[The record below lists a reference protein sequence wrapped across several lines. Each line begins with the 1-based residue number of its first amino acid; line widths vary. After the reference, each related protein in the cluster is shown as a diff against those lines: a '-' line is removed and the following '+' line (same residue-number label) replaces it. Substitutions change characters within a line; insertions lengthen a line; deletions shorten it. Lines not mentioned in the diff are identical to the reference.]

1 MAAVKAFDL
10 AVVGGGIVGL
20 ATARALALRFPALSI
35 AVLEKERELCTR
47 CSRSYRLYTCSIYEY
62 STLHFL

>member
-20 ATARALALRFPALSI
+20 ATARALAHRFPALSI
-35 AVLEKERELCTR
+35 AVLEKERELCTPH
-47 CSRSYRLYTCSIYEY
+47 SLFLLYMY
-62 STLHFL
+62 SKFICMLD